1 MSEEKMI
8 PQKPVLEIM
17 CSIQGALGDE
27 NQKVFSKASMA
38 LGKTWGK
45 SIPPAQT
52 PDALMEKVAS
62 HIQNDLK
69 IAKSVTLEKQAQEY
83 ILKFRGCYICHGKL
97 VKERFGIMPAC
108 AISLFPVGA
117 LTENLKIRNVR
128 LKEIRK
134 PGPVGD
140 CDMVYEIKNIV

>member
-1 MSEEKMI
+1 MTEDKMI

-17 CSIQGALGDE
+17 CSIQGALGEE
-27 NQKVFSKASMA
+27 NQKVFAKASMA

-52 PDALMEKVAS
+52 SDALMEKIANYL
-62 HIQNDLK
+62 QNDLK
-69 IAKSVTLEKQAQEY
+69 LAQSVTLEKQAEEY

-97 VKERFGIMPAC
+97 VKERFGITPAC
-108 AISLFPVGA
+108 GISLFPVGA
-117 LTENLKIRNVR
+117 LISKPKNLKNVR

-140 CDMVYEIKNIV
+140 CDMVYEIKT